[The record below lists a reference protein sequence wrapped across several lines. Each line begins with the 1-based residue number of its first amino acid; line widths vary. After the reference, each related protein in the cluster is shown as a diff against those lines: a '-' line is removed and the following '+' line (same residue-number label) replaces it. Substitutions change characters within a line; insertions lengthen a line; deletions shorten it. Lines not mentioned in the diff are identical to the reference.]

1 MPKRMVDGDK
11 IWTSDK
17 LQSVDPPEWRMHYA
31 TLLPLALANGSFEC
45 NPVRILRDVYFFLR
59 PDVDLKKVVMILAE
73 FERAKLL
80 FRWKDEH
87 GKVWGFWVGIT
98 AEGLLPSQAHVNRGD
113 YKKGKE
119 PPEDLLKKFLEG
131 EIVSGLTPGVKQ
143 GEPLPP
149 PETPPVG
156 FGLVRLGGEG
166 LGKGESPFENPL
178 IGQEDEMKADKQ
190 IAIVCEQVFGIRA
203 NLRGRNLER
212 IKGLELIH
220 KGTAVMRAFGDW
232 AQANK
237 DNPDIKDP
245 VFSFLCEAEDILSGG
260 TVSQKAAF
268 DPKVSNLTD
277 ELVYQSGSVI
287 GFDDRAKARLVLV
300 QEKYTDEEITAV
312 FKEWFSSLDTSNP
325 KNVSFGG
332 KNFAEIASQHCYAL
346 HRSREEKAAEGLAR
360 QKAVERLQEAANAE
374 RQESERKRQAE
385 AEAAEIPLPI

>member
-1 MPKRMVDGDK
+1 
-11 IWTSDK
+11 
-17 LQSVDPPEWRMHYA
+17 
-31 TLLPLALANGSFEC
+31 
-45 NPVRILRDVYFFLR
+45 
-59 PDVDLKKVVMILAE
+59 
-73 FERAKLL
+73 
-80 FRWKDEH
+80 
-87 GKVWGFWVGIT
+87 
-98 AEGLLPSQAHVNRGD
+98 
-113 YKKGKE
+113 
-119 PPEDLLKKFLEG
+119 
-131 EIVSGLTPGVKQ
+131 
-143 GEPLPP
+143 
-149 PETPPVG
+149 
-156 FGLVRLGGEG
+156 
-166 LGKGESPFENPL
+166 
-178 IGQEDEMKADKQ
+178 
-190 IAIVCEQVFGIRA
+190 
-203 NLRGRNLER
+203 
-212 IKGLELIH
+212 
-220 KGTAVMRAFGDW
+220 MRAFGDW

-346 HRSREEKAAEGLAR
+346 HRTREEKAAEGLAR